1 MSQKIRFQTK
11 PQNKLDGNDW
21 SLNWKESKSTK
32 QSRTRI
38 RSLGDILEALK
49 DAGREGLIVSSISR
63 KANLSHYAAI
73 ERCSKLELA
82 GLVETK
88 FVDKKNVHVITE
100 KGLKF
105 FDEYRNFQLLVDPL
119 NLRY

>member
-1 MSQKIRFQTK
+1 MGEKMRLKIESRS
-11 PQNKLDGNDW
+11 KLDENNLP
-21 SLNWKESKSTK
+21 LNFRETKSSKK
-32 QSRTRI
+32 SRTRI
-38 RSLGDILEALK
+38 RSLGDILGALS

-73 ERCSKLELA
+73 ERCSELELA
-82 GLVETK
+82 ELVETK
-88 FVDKKNVHVITE
+88 FVDKKNVYVITE